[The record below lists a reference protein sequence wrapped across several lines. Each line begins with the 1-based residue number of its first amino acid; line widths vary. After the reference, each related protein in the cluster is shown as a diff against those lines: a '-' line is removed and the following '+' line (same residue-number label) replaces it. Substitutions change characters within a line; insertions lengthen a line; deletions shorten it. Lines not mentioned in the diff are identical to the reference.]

1 MERKK
6 KERVVE
12 ELRGKLE
19 RANSFFLSDYSG
31 LNVAQMTR
39 IRRELR
45 GVGAELNVVK
55 NSLFRIA
62 AREKFGDKLDHL
74 LLGTNAM
81 ISVYRDPV
89 QVAKVITAF
98 TKEMPQLRIKGGFLG
113 ARFVSPE
120 EFQKLSTLPS
130 REALIGSLLGLFHGM
145 PVRLVYALKYNIIRL
160 IWLLNAIKEKKENTE
175 GG

>member
-6 KERVVE
+6 KEKVVE
-12 ELRGKLE
+12 DLKSKLE
-19 RANSFFLSDYSG
+19 RVNSFFLSDYTG

-45 GVGAELNVVK
+45 GVGAEFNVIK

-62 AREKFGDKLDHL
+62 AREKFGNALDGL

-89 QVAKVITAF
+89 QVAKVVTSFA
-98 TKEMPQLRIKGGFLG
+98 KEMPQLRIKGGFLG
-113 ARFVSPE
+113 TKFISQE
-120 EFQKLSTLPS
+120 EFQKLSTLPN
-130 REALIGSLLGLFHGM
+130 RETLIGSLLGLFQGM
-145 PVRLVYALKYNIIRL
+145 PTRLVYALRYNILRL
-160 IWLLNAIKEKKENTE
+160 IWLLNAIKEKKENTQ